1 MIKLSLRAHE
11 HRQKGERLLMMLCL
25 VNIRKVM
32 KQERKWLVR
41 AKNQLKQNKEQRL
54 FREWFLEAKRKK
66 SKKAR

>member
-1 MIKLSLRAHE
+1 
-11 HRQKGERLLMMLCL
+11 MMLCL

-54 FREWFLEAKRKK
+54 FREWSLEAKRKK
-66 SKKAR
+66 GKKAR